1 MSRGAQLALGLAL
14 GVSLGLLAARLWPV
28 HAPPAPPAPPAA
40 TAPAPAAPDSPPAPE
55 LPGIAP
61 WHSHFAKLA
70 QRVAPG
76 VVNVTTSRTFSRTFQ
91 PGLPFPNLGL
101 GPFFGGPSPRVDPQ
115 EQRYTVPAQG
125 SGFVISADG
134 LIVTNNHVVDGV
146 DRITVRFLDGRE
158 ADAKIVGRDPKTEI
172 ALVRVELEGLRPLE
186 LGDSDE
192 VLPGDWVVAIGNP
205 FGLEHTVTV
214 GIVSAKGREL
224 GTGPY
229 DDYIQ
234 TDAAINPGN
243 SGGPLLD
250 IRGRVIG
257 INTAMNPQANTIGFA
272 IPTSIAKGIIPQLER
287 DGFVTRGWLGVSVQ
301 RITREIAETL
311 ELESRRGA
319 LVSQVTPGGP
329 AEQAGLR
336 RGDVILSLG
345 ERPIEDLLELPRA
358 VAKSTVG
365 SKVTLGILR
374 DGEPYT
380 VEVVIG
386 QLEERRPEPRVAA
399 RRSGSRD
406 FGLRVQELTP
416 ALRERL
422 GVQDAGGVVVEA
434 VEPGGAAAR
443 AGLRP
448 GDVLLEVDRQTI
460 RSGANLDA
468 LLSLAGDTAL
478 LLIQRGPET
487 VFIPLRRQP
496 PA

>member
-14 GVSLGLLAARLWPV
+14 GVSLGLVAARLWPALPPEATTV
-28 HAPPAPPAPPAA
+28 GETPAPV
-40 TAPAPAAPDSPPAPE
+40 APAPRPPEPGLPE
-55 LPGIAP
+55 IAP

-76 VVNVTTSRTFSRTFQ
+76 VVNVTTSRTVLRTFQ
-91 PGLPFPNLGL
+91 PGLPFPSLER
-101 GPFFGGPSPRVDPQ
+101 FFGGSPSIEPEQ
-115 EQRYTVPAQG
+115 ERYTVPAQG

-134 LIVTNNHVVDGV
+134 LIVTNNHVVAGV

-158 ADAKIVGRDPKTEI
+158 ADAEIVGLDPKTEI
-172 ALVRVELEGLRPLE
+172 ALVRVDLEGLRPLE
-186 LGDSDE
+186 LGDSDD

-214 GIVSAKGREL
+214 GIVSAKGREI

-243 SGGPLLD
+243 SGGPLID

-257 INTAMNPQANTIGFA
+257 INTAINPAANTIGFA
-272 IPTSIAKGIIPQLER
+272 IPTSIARVIIPQLER
-287 DGFVTRGWLGVSVQ
+287 DGFVTRGWLGVGVQ

-311 ELESRRGA
+311 GLESRRGA

-329 AEQAGLR
+329 AEAGGLR
-336 RGDVILSLG
+336 RGDVIVSLDG
-345 ERPIEDLLELPRA
+345 RPIEDLLELPRT
-358 VAKSTVG
+358 VAKAPLG
-365 SKVTLGILR
+365 SKMTLGILR
-374 DGEPYT
+374 DGEPYI
-380 VEVVIG
+380 VEIVIG
-386 QLEERRPEPRVAA
+386 KLEEPERPPRVAA

-416 ALRERL
+416 ALRQRL
-422 GVQDAGGVVVEA
+422 GVRDAGGVVVEA
-434 VEPGGAAAR
+434 VEPGGSAAR
-443 AGLRP
+443 AGLQP
-448 GDVLLEVDRQTI
+448 GDVLLEVDRQII

-468 LLSLAGDTAL
+468 LLALADDTAL

-487 VFIPLRRQP
+487 IFIPLRR
-496 PA
+496 